1 MNIKSLIIAL
11 LLMPVVA
18 IASSDG
24 GIRLQNPDMQID
36 DEASLQRGAKTF
48 MTYCITCHSLK
59 FMRYEQMAVGIG
71 AVDGKGKVD
80 EAAMKDKMPA
90 TAKLT
95 DPITS
100 SLTAAQATQT
110 YGVAPPDLTL
120 VVRQRGTA
128 WLYTYL
134 HGFYKDPA
142 RPLGSNNLLFPDVA
156 MPNILEPLQG
166 VQIPIY
172 RQASIDIEGVLQQIQ
187 VIDHLKLDQPGAMTP
202 AEFDRMTTD
211 LVNFLNF
218 ASDPNQLDRY
228 RLGVEVLLFLVLFLI
243 IAYLLKKEYWKDVH

>member
-1 MNIKSLIIAL
+1 VNIKSLIIASL
-11 LLMPVVA
+11 LLPVVA
-18 IASSDG
+18 LANSDG
-24 GIRLQNPDMQID
+24 GVRLQKPSLQID
-36 DEASLQRGAKTF
+36 DTGSLQRGAKSF

-59 FMRYEQMAVGIG
+59 FMRYEQMAAGIG
-71 AVDGKGKVD
+71 AVDGNGKADGVV
-80 EAAMKDKMPA
+80 MKDKMPA

-95 DPITS
+95 DSITS
-100 SLTAAQATQT
+100 SLTADQATKT

-134 HGFYKDPA
+134 HDFYRDPA
-142 RPLGSNNLLFPDVA
+142 RPLGSNNLLFPGVA

-166 VQIPIY
+166 VQVPVY
-172 RQASIDIEGVLQQIQ
+172 RQASIDIDGVLQQIQ

-218 ASDPNQLDRY
+218 ASDPNQLARY
-228 RLGVEVLLFLVLFLI
+228 RLGVEVLLFLALFLI